1 MALAEKETG
10 STKLTEAASRIG
22 DASLVR
28 QMPNL
33 EVCSLSVNELTSLE
47 DFAHCPSLQELYIR
61 KNLVETLSDVLH
73 LRKLERLRVLWLS
86 DNPCSEG
93 DNYRMTVLR
102 TLPNLQKL
110 DNFVVTEEE
119 INKALEEGD
128 DLTQG
133 DAEGGGRDKPI
144 RDFTN
149 TDTNTNTNADPSTTD
164 LQDATTTEPTTTTAT
179 TADRHSISA
188 DTFSD
193 SADDKEEEK
202 DSGVEMSSAAHLHPQ
217 PSERGP
223 SLGPSAADLQR
234 SRLQESVKLNWEET
248 NLIRSELGMK
258 LIPMSKVTSPKS
270 VTTGATKARN
280 ANILQ
285 SVLLLIRELDKDSL
299 EIVHSTVQQRLENM

>member
-10 STKLTEAASRIG
+10 STKLTEALVLARTRAADLESVRQLNCWGSRIG

-33 EVCSLSVNELTSLE
+33 EVCSLSVNKLTSLE

-133 DAEGGGRDKPI
+133 DADGGGRDKPI

-234 SRLQESVKLNWEET
+234 SRLQESET
-248 NLIRSELGMK
+248 ELGRDEVS
-258 LIPMSKVTSPKS
+258 LSLVVQCGGNP
-270 VTTGATKARN
+270 
-280 ANILQ
+280 
-285 SVLLLIRELDKDSL
+285 LLRHYRD
-299 EIVHSTVQQRLENM
+299 